1 MHNDRKSGNTP
12 EFASDR
18 DKNINKGHI
27 QLNLKKKLK
36 DRQTITGVAKG
47 NGKSICHRIRRTK
60 AKWNF

>member
-47 NGKSICHRIRRTK
+47 NGKAEFLNQSE
-60 AKWNF
+60 